1 MSLDAIIVQLREL
14 AANATR
20 AAKSPAACCGGSCA
34 HAYRAQ
40 NMAARFTELDA
51 AMSNNARMP
60 KAWASL
66 FVPAQR
72 DPR

>member
-1 MSLDAIIVQLREL
+1 MSLDDIIAQLREL

-20 AAKSPAACCGGSCA
+20 AAKSPAACSDQSCA
-34 HAYRAQ
+34 HAYRAMA
-40 NMAARFTELDA
+40 MAARFTELDA
-51 AMSNNARMP
+51 AMSNRARLP
-60 KAWASL
+60 KAWATM

>member
-1 MSLDAIIVQLREL
+1 MNPDSIIAQLREL

-20 AAKSPAACCGGSCA
+20 AAKGPAAPCGCSCPD
-34 HAYRAQ
+34 AYRAAAL
-40 NMAARFTELDA
+40 AARFTEIDA
-51 AMSNNARMP
+51 IMSHSGRMP
-60 KAWASL
+60 KAWLSP